1 MGIARKK
8 RLLSAAF
15 FRYPKNYLFLFNP
28 YDFFLPPLVTE
39 GLQLIKKFSDF
50 GHIKFMGD
58 MYSPEELKKIE
69 SWLKDAQA
77 IQDQL
82 ITSWILEN

>member
-39 GLQLIKKFSDF
+39 GLQSLSLLSCRLWLMYAPEASYAGARMGHKKLVRAPS
-50 GHIKFMGD
+50 
-58 MYSPEELKKIE
+58 
-69 SWLKDAQA
+69 
-77 IQDQL
+77 
-82 ITSWILEN
+82 